1 MTTPGS
7 SATAGGQPETPR
19 RALAVVILVVLLDT
33 LGFGIIIPVLPELI
47 GGMAGMPINEAAR
60 IGGWLITTYAI
71 AQFLFAPVIG
81 GLSDQFGRRPVLLV
95 STAGF
100 ALSYLLAG
108 VAETLWLL
116 FLGRALAG
124 MTGASFSASYAYIA
138 DITPP
143 HKRAERFGLIGVAF
157 GVGFILGPALGGF
170 LGAID
175 IRLPFFAAA
184 AFGVLNL
191 LFGLFFLPES
201 LPRALRRPFDVR
213 RANPV
218 GSMMQ
223 LSRLSGAL
231 KPLATALFF
240 WSLALQSLH
249 GIWSYITAYR
259 YQWTPFQIGL
269 SLALVGALAV
279 VVNGLLVKRSVAH
292 LGEWRTAAVGIS
304 FGAIGYTLHAFA
316 AQPWLAYL
324 AILAGALGGLTV
336 PAIQAMMTMRA
347 PADAQGELQGAITTL
362 TSLTVMAGPPIF
374 STIFTSFSGANAIAY
389 APGAPFLLSI
399 ALALGALVMLH
410 QVRDQASPPDAQ
422 LAARSRA

>member
-1 MTTPGS
+1 MTSAGP
-7 SATAGGQPETPR
+7 SATADGQPDIPAPR
-19 RALAVVILVVLLDT
+19 RALAIVILVVLLDT

-47 GGMAGMPINEAAR
+47 GGLADVPVNEAAR

-81 GLSDQFGRRPVLLV
+81 GLSDRFGRRPVLLV

-100 ALSYLLAG
+100 ALSYILAG
-108 VAETLWLL
+108 VADTLVLL

-143 HKRAERFGLIGVAF
+143 ERRAERFGLIGVAF
-157 GVGFILGPALGGF
+157 GIGFILGPALGGF

-184 AFGVLNL
+184 AFAVLNL
-191 LFGLFFLPES
+191 TFGLFFLPES
-201 LPRALRRPFDVR
+201 LPRSLRRPFNYR

-223 LSRLSGAL
+223 LSRLGGAL

-249 GIWSYITAYR
+249 GIWSYISAYR
-259 YQWTPFQIGL
+259 YQWTPLEIGT
-269 SLALVGALAV
+269 SLAVVGALAV
-279 VVNGLLVKRSVAH
+279 VVNGLLVKRAVAR
-292 LGEWRTAAVGIS
+292 LGEWRTAALGMS
-304 FGAIGYTLHAFA
+304 CGAIGYTLHVFAVLPAMAYVAF
-316 AQPWLAYL
+316 LF
-324 AILAGALGGLTV
+324 GALGGLTV
-336 PAIQAMMTMRA
+336 PAVQAMMTA
-347 PADAQGELQGAITTL
+347 KAAANAQGELQGAITTL
-362 TSLTVMAGPPIF
+362 TSLTVMIGPPIF
-374 STIFTSFSGANAIAY
+374 AYIFSRFAGDDAIAY

-399 ALALGALVMLH
+399 ALVLGALVMLH
-410 QVRDQASPPDAQ
+410 RVDRTGQ
-422 LAARSRA
+422 LRERPA